1 MFSSTRLVDG
11 RHDARLTQ
19 VQFCKLL
26 GVSLSALRR
35 YEAGKF
41 EPSGSVLARMSLAT
55 GRPMAW
61 FLGEDSPPPSA
72 STVVELTE
80 DELEFLRE
88 WRTASPDTRMLIRE
102 SLRDALSVA
111 RACAS

>member
-1 MFSSTRLVDG
+1 LFSPTRLVDG
-11 RHDARLTQ
+11 RHDAHLTQ

-26 GVSLSALRR
+26 GVSLSCLRR
-35 YEAGKF
+35 YESGKY
-41 EPSGSVLARMSLAT
+41 EPSGSVLKRMALAT
-55 GRPMAW
+55 GRPMGW
-61 FLGEDSPPPSA
+61 FLGDDSPAPGA
-72 STVVELTE
+72 IAAGDITA

-102 SLRDALSVA
+102 TLRDALRVA